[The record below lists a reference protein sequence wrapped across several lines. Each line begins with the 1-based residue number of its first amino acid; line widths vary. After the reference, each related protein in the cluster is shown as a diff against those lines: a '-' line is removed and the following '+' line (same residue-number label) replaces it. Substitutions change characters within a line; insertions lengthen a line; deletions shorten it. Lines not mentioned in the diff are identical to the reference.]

1 MLAAM
6 IIIFYYA
13 IYPANG
19 TVDSTVFCLV
29 VYYKMKGNIQNKKN
43 RFSSVFSLF
52 QAAIDAAPE
61 HLALQISMFTKTS
74 YGFLTCSKST
84 IYALY
89 FD

>member
-29 VYYKMKGNIQNKKN
+29 VYYKMKGNMQNKKKID
-43 RFSSVFSLF
+43 FLLF
-52 QAAIDAAPE
+52 FLCFRPPSMP
-61 HLALQISMFTKTS
+61 LQNTWPYKYQCLQKRPMAS
-74 YGFLTCSKST
+74 
-84 IYALY
+84 
-89 FD
+89 